1 MRSAIVR
8 ITVHLDVRLRRT
20 YNIHGF
26 SILQGDKMSLQQKNI
41 KSFDAIDELSG
52 ILAKLEASVK
62 DSLKSAISATVRA
75 LKAGRKVLVFGNGGS
90 AAEAQHFAAELVN
103 RFLKE
108 RRAIPAIA
116 LTTDTSSLT
125 AIANDRSFDQVFS
138 RQIEALGGKGDVAI
152 ALTTS
157 GNSPNIIE
165 GLKAA
170 KAKGMLTIALTGD
183 GGGKL
188 AGLADFL
195 LEVPSKSIPRIQEV
209 HLLMLHIMA
218 QEIETKL

>member
-1 MRSAIVR
+1 M
-8 ITVHLDVRLRRT
+8 
-20 YNIHGF
+20 
-26 SILQGDKMSLQQKNI
+26 KNH
-41 KSFDAIDELSG
+41 DAIGELSG
-52 ILAKLEASVK
+52 ILGKIEAGGMDVLE
-62 DSLKSAISATVRA
+62 SAISATVRA
-75 LKAGRKVLVFGNGGS
+75 LKAGHKVLVFGNGGS

-116 LTTDTSSLT
+116 LTTDTSVLT

-138 RQIEALGGKGDVAI
+138 RQIEAIGEKGDVAI

-170 KAKGMLTIALTGD
+170 KAKGMLTIALTGE

-188 AGLADFL
+188 ASMPALTGEGAGKLAPAPGGAPDAMPDYL
-195 LEVPSKSIPRIQEV
+195 LAVPSKSTPRIQEA

-218 QEIETKL
+218 EEIEMGL

>member
-1 MRSAIVR
+1 
-8 ITVHLDVRLRRT
+8 
-20 YNIHGF
+20 
-26 SILQGDKMSLQQKNI
+26 MSLQQKNI

-75 LKAGRKVLVFGNGGS
+75 LKAGRKVLAFGNGGS

-116 LTTDTSSLT
+116 LTTDTSALT

-138 RQIEALGGKGDVAI
+138 RQIEAIGDKGDVAI

-195 LEVPSKSIPRIQEV
+195 LEVPSKSTPRIQEV

-218 QEIETKL
+218 EEIEARL

>member
-1 MRSAIVR
+1 MKGYSAI
-8 ITVHLDVRLRRT
+8 
-20 YNIHGF
+20 G
-26 SILQGDKMSLQQKNI
+26 
-41 KSFDAIDELSG
+41 ELSG
-52 ILAKLEASVK
+52 ILAKLEASVI
-62 DSLKSAISATVRA
+62 DSLESAVSATVRA
-75 LKAGRKVLVFGNGGS
+75 LKAGRKILVFGNGGS

-116 LTTDTSSLT
+116 LTTDTSALT

-138 RQIEALGGKGDVAI
+138 RQIEAIGEKGDVAI

-170 KAKGMLTIALTGD
+170 KAKGMLTIALTGE

-188 AGLADFL
+188 TGLTDFL
-195 LEVPSKSIPRIQEV
+195 LEVPSKSTPRIQEV

-218 QEIETKL
+218 EEIEGSGLNI

>member
-1 MRSAIVR
+1 MKGYNAI
-8 ITVHLDVRLRRT
+8 
-20 YNIHGF
+20 
-26 SILQGDKMSLQQKNI
+26 S
-41 KSFDAIDELSG
+41 ELSG
-52 ILAKLEASVK
+52 ILGKIEAGGRGVLEG
-62 DSLKSAISATVRA
+62 AISATVRA

-116 LTTDTSSLT
+116 LTTDTSTLT

-138 RQIEALGGKGDVAI
+138 RQIEAIGEKGDVAI

-170 KAKGMLTIALTGD
+170 KAKGLLTIALTGE

-195 LEVPSKSIPRIQEV
+195 LAVPSKSTPRIQEA
-209 HLLMLHIMA
+209 HLLMLHILA
-218 QEIETKL
+218 GEVEERL

>member
-1 MRSAIVR
+1 MKGYSAI
-8 ITVHLDVRLRRT
+8 
-20 YNIHGF
+20 G
-26 SILQGDKMSLQQKNI
+26 
-41 KSFDAIDELSG
+41 ELSG
-52 ILAKLEASVK
+52 ILAKLEASVI
-62 DSLKSAISATVRA
+62 DSLESAVSATVRA
-75 LKAGRKVLVFGNGGS
+75 LKVGRKILVFGNGGS

-116 LTTDTSSLT
+116 LTTDTSALT
-125 AIANDRSFDQVFS
+125 AIANDRSFAQVFS
-138 RQIEALGGKGDVAI
+138 RQIEAIGEKGDVAI

-157 GNSPNIIE
+157 GTSPNVIE

-170 KAKGMLTIALTGD
+170 KAKGMLTIALMGE

-188 AGLADFL
+188 AGLPDFL
-195 LEVPSKSIPRIQEV
+195 LAVPSKSTPRIQEV

-218 QEIETKL
+218 EGIEGSGPNIQKIKLNVRT